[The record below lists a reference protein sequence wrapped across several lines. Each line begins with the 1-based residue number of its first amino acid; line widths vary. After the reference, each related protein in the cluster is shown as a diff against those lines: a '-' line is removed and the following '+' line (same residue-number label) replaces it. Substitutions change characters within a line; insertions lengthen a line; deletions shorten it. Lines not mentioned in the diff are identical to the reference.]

1 MLASMSTETFRWGVI
16 APGKIANKFAQSLSA
31 WPHHEIRAV
40 GSRSLERAEQFG
52 ERYQVKN
59 RYGSYSEVAKDPE
72 VDAVYV
78 APPHRFHK
86 DAVLPCLEQGKAVLC
101 EKPLT
106 VSRREAEILVEA
118 ARRNNAFLMEALWT
132 RFVPVM
138 QRIRS
143 WIREGRIG
151 DVRMLRAD
159 FCFRSGWNPEG
170 RLLNPE
176 LAGGSLLDVGVYV
189 IGLAFDIFRRS
200 PHKVQSVGHIGK
212 TGVDEHAGLVFGYD
226 DGSLAVLTCGVR
238 TKLPVQ
244 AIISGTE
251 GTIEVPPTFYNA
263 QKATLKTD
271 EGEETIELPHKVN
284 GFEYEVAEVERC
296 VRSGEIESP
305 VMPLDHSLAMADTMD
320 AIRRE
325 WGLVYPFEQ

>member
-1 MLASMSTETFRWGVI
+1 MSTQTFRWGVI
-16 APGKIANKFAQSLSA
+16 APGSIANKFAQSLRA
-31 WPHHEIRAV
+31 WPNHEIVAV
-40 GSRSLERAEQFG
+40 GSRSIERAEQFG
-52 ERYQVKN
+52 EQYQVKN
-59 RYGSYSEVAKDPE
+59 RYGSYSEVAKDPA

-86 DAVLPCLEQGKAVLC
+86 DAVLLCLEQGKAVLC

-106 VSRREAEILVEA
+106 VNRREAEELVA
-118 ARRNNAFLMEALWT
+118 AAKRKNVFLMEAMWT
-132 RFVPVM
+132 RFLPAMRRV
-138 QRIRS
+138 RE
-143 WIREGRIG
+143 WIRHGRIG

-189 IGLAFDIFRRS
+189 IALAFDIFRRS
-200 PHKVQSVGHIGK
+200 PMKVESIGQIGD

-238 TKLPVQ
+238 TRLPVQ
-244 AIISGTE
+244 AIISGTD
-251 GTIEVPPTFYNA
+251 GMIEIPPTFYDA
-263 QKATLKTD
+263 QKAVLTTD
-271 EGEETIELPHKVN
+271 EGREVIEFPHEVN

-296 VRSGEIESP
+296 VRAGKTQSAI
-305 VMPLDHSLAMADTMD
+305 MPLEHSLAMADTMD
-320 AIRRE
+320 SIRRE
-325 WGLVYPFEQ
+325 WGLVYPFESR

>member
-1 MLASMSTETFRWGVI
+1 MLAYMSTKAFRWGVI
-16 APGKIANKFAQSLSA
+16 APGKIANKFAQSLKA
-31 WPHHEIRAV
+31 WPNHEIRAV
-40 GSRSLERAEQFG
+40 GSRSLDRAEQFG

-72 VDAVYV
+72 VDAIYV

-86 DAVLPCLEQGKAVLC
+86 DAVLLCLEQGKAVLC

-106 VSRREAEILVEA
+106 VNRREAEELVEA

-132 RFVPVM
+132 RFIPVM
-138 QRIRS
+138 TRIRT
-143 WIREGRIG
+143 WIHEGRIG
-151 DVRMLRAD
+151 EVRMLRAD
-159 FCFRSGWNPEG
+159 FCFRTGWNPAG

-189 IGLAFDIFRRS
+189 IGFAFDVFRRS
-200 PHKVQSVGHIGK
+200 PLKVQSVGDIGE
-212 TGVDEHAGLVFGYD
+212 TGVDEQAGLVFGYD

-238 TKLPVQ
+238 TKMPAQ

-251 GTIEVPPTFYNA
+251 GVIEVPPKFYDA
-263 QKATLKTD
+263 QTAVLKTD
-271 EGEETIELPHKVN
+271 EGEETVELPHKVN

-296 VRSGEIESP
+296 VRAGELESP
-305 VMPLDHSLAMADTMD
+305 AMPLDDSLAMADTMD
-320 AIRRE
+320 RIRRD
-325 WGLVYPFEQ
+325 WGLVYPFER